1 MRPQLFDY
9 LHGYDGRAFLHDL
22 LAGITV
28 AIVALPL
35 AIGFGIASRVTP
47 TQGLWTAIIGGFLIS
62 AFGGSRVQIGG
73 PTGAFVP
80 IIAGIVA
87 AQGYGGLAVATLMAG
102 VMLIA
107 MGALRLGALIKYIP
121 YPVIAGF
128 TSGIAVI
135 IFVGQLRELLGLPM
149 QSALHVPDQVSLIA
163 THLAQTNATALGL
176 GALTLATILFWPK
189 KWRAV

>member
-1 MRPQLFDY
+1 MRPQLFDC

-35 AIGFGIASRVTP
+35 AIGFGIASGVTP
-47 TQGLWTAIIGGFLIS
+47 TQGLWTAIIGGFLIA
-62 AFGGSRVQIGG
+62 AFAGSRVQIGG

-102 VMLIA
+102 VMLLG
-107 MGALRLGALIKYIP
+107 MGAL
-121 YPVIAGF
+121 
-128 TSGIAVI
+128 S
-135 IFVGQLRELLGLPM
+135 LRGRVTINAW
-149 QSALHVPDQVSLIA
+149 SAP
-163 THLAQTNATALGL
+163 
-176 GALTLATILFWPK
+176 
-189 KWRAV
+189 